1 MLMLKADNDNAI
13 IVLHEI
19 YGINDHIKRMCDIYH
34 ESGFDIFCPDL
45 LRRDTH
51 FLYEQHEQAYNYF
64 KNNCGFNTT
73 AVEQLVNEL
82 KEKYKKVIIIG
93 FSVGATLSWLCSETS
108 QCDGVVSFYGSRIRD
123 YIDVMPRCPTLVI
136 QAKYEQAYTPSHLQ
150 QKLASKPMM
159 SFYIFNGRHGF
170 CDRFS
175 PSFNEEESKK
185 AMKLSFDFIT
195 KIVG

>member
-1 MLMLKADNDNAI
+1 MLMLKAGNDNAV

-19 YGINDHIKRMCDIYH
+19 YGINDHIKKMCDIYH
-34 ESGFDIFCPDL
+34 GLGFDIFCPDL
-45 LRRDTH
+45 LMRDAY

-64 KNNCGFNTT
+64 MNNCGFNTT
-73 AVEQLVNEL
+73 SVEKLVNEL

-123 YIDVMPRCPTLVI
+123 YTDVMPRCPTLVI
-136 QAKYEQAYTPSHLQ
+136 QAKYELAYNPSHLQ
-150 QKLASKPMM
+150 KKLANKPMM
-159 SFYIFNGRHGF
+159 TFCIFNGHHGF

-175 PSFNEEESKK
+175 ASFNEEESET
-185 AMKLSFDFIT
+185 AIALSFDFIN
-195 KIVG
+195 KIVN

>member
-1 MLMLKADNDNAI
+1 MLMLKDSNDNAI

-19 YGINDHIKRMCDIYH
+19 YGVNDHIKKMCDIYH
-34 ESGFDIFCPDL
+34 GAGFDIFCPDL
-45 LRRDTH
+45 LMRDTY

-64 KNNCGFNTT
+64 MNNCGFNTT
-73 AVEQLVNEL
+73 AVEKLVNEL
-82 KEKYKKVIIIG
+82 KGKYKKVIIIG

-123 YIDVMPRCPTLVI
+123 YTDVIPRCPTLVI
-136 QAKYEQAYTPSHLQ
+136 QAKYETAYNPSHLQ

-159 SFYIFNGRHGF
+159 SFYIFNGHHGF

-175 PSFNEEESKK
+175 ASFNEEESEK
-185 AMKLSFDFIT
+185 AIALSFDFIA

>member
-1 MLMLKADNDNAI
+1 MLMLKAGNDNAV

-19 YGINDHIKRMCDIYH
+19 YGINDHIKKMCDIYH
-34 ESGFDIFCPDL
+34 GLGFDIFCPDL
-45 LRRDTH
+45 LKRDAY

-64 KNNCGFNTT
+64 MNNCGFNTT
-73 AVEQLVNEL
+73 SVEKLVNEL

-123 YIDVMPRCPTLVI
+123 YTDVMPRCPTLVI
-136 QAKYEQAYTPSHLQ
+136 QAKYELAYNPSHLQ
-150 QKLASKPMM
+150 KKLANKPMM
-159 SFYIFNGRHGF
+159 TFCIFNGYHGF

-175 PSFNEEESKK
+175 ASFNEEESEK
-185 AMKLSFDFIT
+185 AIALSSDFIN
-195 KIVG
+195 KIVN